1 MSITPVLHFF
11 HYSTKRR
18 ILHPF
23 RFIRIQRKDLLL
35 TGKRPQQPDASARQR
50 FIRIADPIGP
60 APVSYTHLVIAAS
73 DVVIL
78 AVKPYQL
85 EDVLAPIREQLKEKL
100 ILSVAAGMPFASL
113 ESMLAPV
120 CAHLSMIPNTP
131 ISTGNGVIVCE
142 QTHSLSEEQLQ
153 LINDLFSPCAQLVF
167 VHTDQLSVAGTLS
180 GCGPAFVFL
189 MIEALADAGVKYGL
203 ERAKAYAPVSYTH
216 LDVYKRQT
224 HRWRH
229 WRLLLALHWHYHIRK
244 RTSPYLP
251 QPANKPQKPLVK
263 KTVKN
268 QEKAGKAKAAAP
280 ALLYPQSHEMCIR
293 DREKE
298 RLRQRCMLSV
308 RMYEKRYPRRIMQ
321 EIYTRM
327 DAQVYGS

>member
-1 MSITPVLHFF
+1 MQEHTVIGLIGFGNMG
-11 HYSTKRR
+11 
-18 ILHPF
+18 
-23 RFIRIQRKDLLL
+23 QAMAQGLLKSGSV
-35 TGKRPQQPDASARQR
+35 GKGQICACARDQEKLDRNCAALGVRPMRN
-50 FIRIADPIGP
+50 
-60 APVSYTHLVIAAS
+60 VSQVIAAS

-113 ESMLAPV
+113 ESMLAPG

-203 ERAKAYAPVSYTH
+203 ERAKAYA
-216 LDVYKRQT
+216 
-224 HRWRH
+224 
-229 WRLLLALHWHYHIRK
+229 LASAMVKGSGALQMESAQHPGALKDAVCSPKGTTIRGICALEESGF
-244 RTSPYLP
+244 R
-251 QPANKPQKPLVK
+251 
-263 KTVKN
+263 
-268 QEKAGKAKAAAP
+268 AA
-280 ALLYPQSHEMCIR
+280 LIR
-293 DREKE
+293 A
-298 RLRQRCMLSV
+298 
-308 RMYEKRYPRRIMQ
+308 I
-321 EIYTRM
+321 
-327 DAQVYGS
+327 DAIEGR